1 MSMDKQRLQRLMA
14 PKSIAVF
21 GAQGA
26 DFAINESQKLGFTGP
41 IYAVHPTR
49 EQVAGLTC
57 YQNAAQLPAPPDAAY
72 VAVNA
77 EASIDIVAALSA
89 MGAGGAV
96 LYASGFGEIGELGR
110 QRQQRLLAAAGDMP
124 IIGPNCYGVINAL
137 DKAVLWPD
145 QHGLSALERGVG
157 IITQSGNVGLN
168 MTMQQ
173 TGLPIAYMVTLGNQ
187 AQMDIADIINAMLD
201 DPRVNA
207 IGLHIE
213 GINDLSAFD
222 TAARRALAQKVPIV
236 AIKSGR
242 TAAAAKIAL
251 SHTSSLT
258 GTDSLFD
265 TLFER
270 LGIVRVNTLPAFLE
284 TLKLLSLMGPLTSNR
299 IASMSCS
306 GGEAGMMA
314 DLIAN
319 TQLEFASLS
328 ASQQEAVK
336 ATLNDYV
343 EVSNPLDYHTFIWGN
358 RQAMS
363 STFGAMM
370 AAKFSA
376 TILLLD
382 WPNYP
387 NANPQQW
394 DDALLALADAA
405 KLGNHPAIVLSS
417 LGECLPPHAIALCQ
431 EHGVIPMTG
440 LDICLQA
447 LDAAYG
453 VQLAFSRS
461 EPEPLVISHPA
472 ATKAPQLLNEY
483 KAKQELKPYGI
494 PVPPGD
500 LANSLGEAIAVA
512 NNIGYPVTIKA
523 VSDQLTH
530 KTEQH
535 GVYLNITTQQ
545 ELEAAVQQLQ
555 KLADQVL
562 VERMETGVL
571 TELIVG
577 VNHDPLFGNYLLVG
591 AGGILVE
598 LLKDSQLL
606 LLPCTPED
614 VQAALQKL
622 AIQPLLRGYRGQE
635 AADVN
640 TIVEAI
646 MAVQDYIQDHP
657 VKELDINPL
666 LVKAHSCIAVDALI
680 SQ

>member
-1 MSMDKQRLQRLMA
+1 MDKQRLQRLMA

-187 AQMDIADIINAMLD
+187 AQMNIADIINAMLD

>member
-1 MSMDKQRLQRLMA
+1 MDTQRLQRLMA

-57 YQNAAQLPAPPDAAY
+57 YQDATQLPAPPDAAY

-96 LYASGFGEIGELGR
+96 LYASGFSEIGELGR

-145 QHGLSALERGVG
+145 QHGLSPLEEGVG

-201 DPRVNA
+201 DSRVNA

-213 GINDLSAFD
+213 GINDLPAFD
-222 TAARRALAQKVPIV
+222 NAARRALAQKVPIV

-258 GTDSLFD
+258 GTDCLFD

-319 TQLEFASLS
+319 TELEFASLS

-358 RQAMS
+358 RQAMTT
-363 STFGAMM
+363 TFGAMM

-387 NANPQQW
+387 DANPQQW

-405 KLGNHPAIVLSS
+405 KLGNHPALVLSS

-461 EPEPLVISHPA
+461 EPEPLIISHPA

-483 KAKQELKPYGI
+483 KAKQALKPYGI

-500 LANSLGEAIAVA
+500 LANGLGEAIAVA
-512 NNIGYPVTIKA
+512 DNIGYPVTIKA

-535 GVYLNITTQQ
+535 GVYLNIITQQ

-562 VERMETGVL
+562 VERMETDVL
-571 TELIVG
+571 AELIVG
-577 VNHDPLFGNYLLVG
+577 VNHDPLFGNYLVVG

-614 VQAALQKL
+614 VHTALGKL
-622 AIQPLLRGYRGQE
+622 AIQSLLTGYRGQE

-640 TIVEAI
+640 MIVEAI

>member
-1 MSMDKQRLQRLMA
+1 MDKQRLQRLMA

-26 DFAINESQKLGFTGP
+26 DFAIIESQKLGFKGP

-49 EQVAGLTC
+49 EQIAGLTC
-57 YQNAAQLPAPPDAAY
+57 YQDVTQLPTPPDAAY
-72 VAVNA
+72 IAVNA
-77 EASIDIVAALSA
+77 EASIDIVAALNA
-89 MGAGGAV
+89 IGAGGAV
-96 LYASGFGEIGELGR
+96 LYASGFSEVGELGR
-110 QRQQRLLAAAGDMP
+110 QRQQRLLAAAGEMP

-145 QHGLSALERGVG
+145 QHGLSPLEEGVG

-187 AQMDIADIINAMLD
+187 AQLDIADIINTMLD
-201 DPRVNA
+201 DPRINA

-213 GINDLSAFD
+213 GIKDLPAFD

-258 GTDSLFD
+258 GADSLFD
-265 TLFER
+265 ALFER
-270 LGIVRVNTLPAFLE
+270 LGIIRVNTLPVFLE
-284 TLKLLSLMGPLTSNR
+284 TLKLVSLMGPLTSNR

-319 TQLEFASLS
+319 TGLEFASLS
-328 ASQQEAVK
+328 ASQQQAVK
-336 ATLNDYV
+336 VTLNDYV
-343 EVSNPLDYHTFIWGN
+343 EISNPLDYHTFIWGN
-358 RQAMS
+358 RQAMTN
-363 STFGAMM
+363 TFGAMM

-387 NANPQQW
+387 GANPQQW

-405 KLGNHPAIVLSS
+405 KAGNHKAIVLSS
-417 LGECLPPHAIALCQ
+417 LGECLPSHAITLCQ
-431 EHGVIPMTG
+431 AHGVIPMIG

-453 VQLAFSRS
+453 LQLAFSRPV
-461 EPEPLVISHPA
+461 PEPLVISHPA
-472 ATKAPQLLNEY
+472 ASNTPQLLNEY
-483 KAKQELKPYGI
+483 KAKQVLKPFGI
-494 PVPPGD
+494 PLPPGG
-500 LANSLGEAIAVA
+500 LANNLGEAITIAD
-512 NNIGYPVTIKA
+512 NIGYPVTVKA

-562 VERMETGVL
+562 VERMETSVL
-571 TELIVG
+571 AELIVG

-591 AGGILVE
+591 AGGTLVE

-614 VQAALQKL
+614 VQAALGKL

-635 AADVN
+635 AADIN

-646 MAVQDYIQDHP
+646 MAVQDYIKDHP

>member
-1 MSMDKQRLQRLMA
+1 MDKQRLKRLMA

-26 DFAINESQKLGFTGP
+26 DFAISESQKLGFKGP

-49 EQVAGLTC
+49 EQVAGLRC
-57 YQNAAQLPAPPDAAY
+57 YKDVRQLPTPPDAAY

-96 LYASGFGEIGELGR
+96 LYASGFSEVGEIGM
-110 QRQQRLLAAAGDMP
+110 QRQQRLLAAAGEMP

-145 QHGLSALERGVG
+145 QHGLSPLEQGVG

-187 AQMDIADIINAMLD
+187 AQLDIADIINAMLD

-213 GINDLSAFD
+213 GINDLTAFD
-222 TAARRALAQKVPIV
+222 SAARRALEQKVPIV

-258 GTDSLFD
+258 GADNLFD

-270 LGIVRVNTLPAFLE
+270 LGIVRVNTLPVFLE
-284 TLKLLSLMGPLTSNR
+284 TLKLLSLMGPLATNR

-319 TQLEFASLS
+319 TRLEFASLTS
-328 ASQQEAVK
+328 SQQQAVK

-343 EVSNPLDYHTFIWGN
+343 DVSNPLDYHTFIWGN
-358 RQAMS
+358 RQAMTN
-363 STFGAMM
+363 TFSAMM
-370 AAKFSA
+370 AAKFSV

-387 NANPQQW
+387 GADPQLW

-405 KLGNHPAIVLSS
+405 QAGNHQAIVLSS
-417 LGECLPPHAIALCQ
+417 LVECLPSHAIALCQ
-431 EHGVIPMTG
+431 KHGVIPMTG
-440 LDICLQA
+440 LDTCLQA
-447 LDAAYG
+447 LDAAFA
-453 VQLAFSRS
+453 VKLAFSRPVPGS
-461 EPEPLVISHPA
+461 LVIRHPS
-472 ATKAPQLLNEY
+472 ATKPPQLLNEY
-483 KAKQELKPYGI
+483 KAKQILKSYGL
-494 PVPPGD
+494 PLPQSGLV
-500 LANSLGEAIAVA
+500 NNLGEAITVA
-512 NNIGYPVTIKA
+512 ANIGYPVTVKA

-530 KTEQH
+530 KTEHH
-535 GVYLNITTQQ
+535 GVYLNITTEQ
-545 ELEAAVQQLQ
+545 ELELAVQQLQ

-571 TELIVG
+571 AELLVG
-577 VNHDPLFGNYLLVG
+577 VNHDPLFGNYLLIG

-606 LLPCTPED
+606 LLPCTPKD
-614 VQAALQKL
+614 IQIALQRLSIK
-622 AIQPLLRGYRGQE
+622 PLLKGYRGQ
-635 AADVN
+635 AQADEKA
-640 TIVEAI
+640 IIDAI
-646 MAVQDYIQDHP
+646 MAVLSYIENHP
-657 VKELDINPL
+657 VRELDINPL
-666 LVKAHSCIAVDALI
+666 LVKAHSCVAVDALI

>member
-1 MSMDKQRLQRLMA
+1 MDKQRLQRLMA

-26 DFAINESQKLGFTGP
+26 DFAIIESQKLGFKGP

-49 EQVAGLTC
+49 EQIAGLTC
-57 YQNAAQLPAPPDAAY
+57 YQDVTQLPTPPDAAY
-72 VAVNA
+72 IAVNA
-77 EASIDIVAALSA
+77 EASIDIVAALNA
-89 MGAGGAV
+89 IGAGGAV
-96 LYASGFGEIGELGR
+96 LYASGFSEVGELGR

-145 QHGLSALERGVG
+145 QHGLSPLEEGVG

-187 AQMDIADIINAMLD
+187 AQLDIADIINTMLD
-201 DPRVNA
+201 DPRINA

-213 GINDLSAFD
+213 GIKDLPAFD

-258 GTDSLFD
+258 GADSLFD
-265 TLFER
+265 ALFER
-270 LGIVRVNTLPAFLE
+270 LGIVRVNTLPVFLE
-284 TLKLLSLMGPLTSNR
+284 TLKLVSLMGPLTSNR
-299 IASMSCS
+299 IASLSCS

-319 TQLEFASLS
+319 TGLEFTSLS
-328 ASQQEAVK
+328 VSQQQAVK

-343 EVSNPLDYHTFIWGN
+343 EISNPLDYHTFIWGN
-358 RQAMS
+358 RQAMTN
-363 STFGAMM
+363 TFGAMM

-387 NANPQQW
+387 GANPQQW

-405 KLGNHPAIVLSS
+405 KAGDHKAIVLSS
-417 LGECLPPHAIALCQ
+417 LGECLPSHAIALCQ
-431 EHGVIPMTG
+431 AHGVIPMIG

-453 VQLAFSRS
+453 LQLAFSRPI
-461 EPEPLVISHPA
+461 PEPLVISHPA
-472 ATKAPQLLNEY
+472 ASNTPQLLNEY
-483 KAKQELKPYGI
+483 KAKQVLKPFGI
-494 PVPPGD
+494 PLPPGG
-500 LANSLGEAIAVA
+500 LANNLGEAITIAD
-512 NNIGYPVTIKA
+512 NIGYPVTVKA

-545 ELEAAVQQLQ
+545 ELQSAVQQLQ
-555 KLADQVL
+555 QLADQVL

-571 TELIVG
+571 AELIIG

-622 AIQPLLRGYRGQE
+622 AIQPLLTGYRGQD
-635 AADVN
+635 AADIK
-640 TIVEAI
+640 TIVETI
-646 MAVQDYIQDHP
+646 MAVQGYIKHHP
-657 VKELDINPL
+657 VRELDINPL
-666 LVKAHSCIAVDALI
+666 LVKAHSCVAVDALI

>member
-1 MSMDKQRLQRLMA
+1 MDKQRLQRLMA

-358 RQAMS
+358 RQAMTT
-363 STFGAMM
+363 TFGAMM

-447 LDAAYG
+447 LDAAYD

-472 ATKAPQLLNEY
+472 VTKAPLLLNEY
-483 KAKQELKPYGI
+483 KAKQALKPYGI
-494 PVPPGD
+494 PVPSGD

-571 TELIVG
+571 AELIVG

>member
-1 MSMDKQRLQRLMA
+1 MDKQRLQRLMA

-26 DFAINESQKLGFTGP
+26 DFAINESRKLGFTGP
-41 IYAVHPTR
+41 IYAVHPSR

-57 YQNAAQLPAPPDAAY
+57 YQDATQLPAPPDAAY

-96 LYASGFGEIGELGR
+96 LYASGFSEIGELGI
-110 QRQQRLLAAAGDMP
+110 QRQQRLLTAAGDMP

-201 DPRVNA
+201 DPRVNT

-213 GINDLSAFD
+213 GINDLSTFD
-222 TAARRALAQKVPIV
+222 IAARRALAQKVPIV

-299 IASMSCS
+299 IASLSCS

-363 STFGAMM
+363 TTFGAMM

-387 NANPQQW
+387 DANPQQW

-447 LDAAYG
+447 LDAAYD

-461 EPEPLVISHPA
+461 KPEPLVISHPA
-472 ATKAPQLLNEY
+472 VTKAPQLLNEY
-483 KAKQELKPYGI
+483 KAKQALKPYGI
-494 PVPPGD
+494 PVPSGD

-512 NNIGYPVTIKA
+512 DNIGYPVTIKA

-545 ELEAAVQQLQ
+545 ELEAAVQELQ

-571 TELIVG
+571 AELIVG
-577 VNHDPLFGNYLLVG
+577 VNHDPLFGNYLVVG

-614 VQAALQKL
+614 VLAVLQKL
-622 AIQPLLRGYRGQE
+622 AIQPLLTGYRGQD
-635 AADVN
+635 AADIKA
-640 TIVEAI
+640 IVDTI

>member
-1 MSMDKQRLQRLMA
+1 MDKLRLQRLMA

-26 DFAINESQKLGFTGP
+26 DFAISESQKLGFKGP

-49 EQVAGLTC
+49 EQIAGLTC
-57 YQNAAQLPAPPDAAY
+57 YQDVKELPTPPDAAY
-72 VAVNA
+72 IAVNA
-77 EASIDIVAALSA
+77 EASIDIVAALNA
-89 MGAGGAV
+89 IGAGGAV
-96 LYASGFGEIGELGR
+96 LYASGFSEVGELGR
-110 QRQQRLLAAAGDMP
+110 QRQQRLLAAAGEMP

-145 QHGLSALERGVG
+145 QHGLSPLEEGVG

-187 AQMDIADIINAMLD
+187 AQLDIADIINTMLD
-201 DPRVNA
+201 DPRINA

-213 GINDLSAFD
+213 GIKDLPAFD

-258 GTDSLFD
+258 GADSLFD
-265 TLFER
+265 ALFER
-270 LGIVRVNTLPAFLE
+270 LGIVRVNTLPVFLE
-284 TLKLLSLMGPLTSNR
+284 TLKLVSLMGPLTSNR

-319 TQLEFASLS
+319 TGLEFASLS
-328 ASQQEAVK
+328 ASQQQAVK

-343 EVSNPLDYHTFIWGN
+343 EISNPLDYHTFIWGD
-358 RQAMS
+358 RQAMTN
-363 STFGAMM
+363 TFGAMM
-370 AAKFSA
+370 AANFSA

-387 NANPQQW
+387 GANPQQW

-405 KLGNHPAIVLSS
+405 KTGDHKAIVLSS
-417 LGECLPPHAIALCQ
+417 LGECLPSHAIALCQ
-431 EHGVIPMTG
+431 AHGVIPMIG

-453 VQLAFSRS
+453 LQLAFSRPI
-461 EPEPLVISHPA
+461 PEPLVISHPA
-472 ATKAPQLLNEY
+472 ASNTPQLLNEY
-483 KAKQELKPYGI
+483 KAKQVLKPFGI
-494 PVPPGD
+494 PFPPGG
-500 LANSLGEAIAVA
+500 LANNLGEAITIAD
-512 NNIGYPVTIKA
+512 NIGYPVTVKA

-545 ELEAAVQQLQ
+545 ELQSAVQRLQ
-555 KLADQVL
+555 QIADQVL

-571 TELIVG
+571 AELIIG

-622 AIQPLLRGYRGQE
+622 AMQPLLTGYRGQD
-635 AADVN
+635 AADIK
-640 TIVEAI
+640 TIVETI
-646 MAVQDYIQDHP
+646 MAVQGYIKHHP
-657 VKELDINPL
+657 VRELDINPL
-666 LVKAHSCIAVDALI
+666 LVKAHSCVAVDALI

>member
-461 EPEPLVISHPA
+461 EPEPLVICHPA

-483 KAKQELKPYGI
+483 KAKQALKPYGI

>member
-1 MSMDKQRLQRLMA
+1 MDKQRLQRLMA

>member
-1 MSMDKQRLQRLMA
+1 MDKLRLQRLMA

-26 DFAINESQKLGFTGP
+26 DFAVSESQKMGFKGP

-49 EQVAGLTC
+49 EQIAGLTC
-57 YQNAAQLPAPPDAAY
+57 YQDVKELPTPPDAAY
-72 VAVNA
+72 IAVNA
-77 EASIDIVAALSA
+77 EASIDIVAALNA
-89 MGAGGAV
+89 IGAGGAV
-96 LYASGFGEIGELGR
+96 LYASGFSEVGELGR
-110 QRQQRLLAAAGDMP
+110 QRQQRLLAAAGEMP

-145 QHGLSALERGVG
+145 QHGLSPLEEGVG

-187 AQMDIADIINAMLD
+187 AQLDIADIINTMLD
-201 DPRVNA
+201 DPRINA

-213 GINDLSAFD
+213 GIKDLPAFD

-258 GTDSLFD
+258 GADSLFD
-265 TLFER
+265 ALFER
-270 LGIVRVNTLPAFLE
+270 LGIVRVNTLPVFLE
-284 TLKLLSLMGPLTSNR
+284 TLKLVSLMGPLTSNR

-319 TQLEFASLS
+319 TGLEFASLS
-328 ASQQEAVK
+328 ASQQQAVK

-343 EVSNPLDYHTFIWGN
+343 EISNPFDYHTFIWGD
-358 RQAMS
+358 RQAMTN
-363 STFGAMM
+363 TFGAMM
-370 AAKFSA
+370 AANFSA

-387 NANPQQW
+387 GANPQQW

-405 KLGNHPAIVLSS
+405 KAGNHKAIVLSS
-417 LGECLPPHAIALCQ
+417 LGECLPSHAIALCQ
-431 EHGVIPMTG
+431 AHGVIPMIG

-453 VQLAFSRS
+453 LQLAFSRPI
-461 EPEPLVISHPA
+461 PEPLVISHPA
-472 ATKAPQLLNEY
+472 VSNTPQLLNEY
-483 KAKQELKPYGI
+483 KAKQVLKPFGI
-494 PVPPGD
+494 PLPPGG
-500 LANSLGEAIAVA
+500 LANNPGEAITIAD
-512 NNIGYPVTIKA
+512 NIGYPVTVKA

-535 GVYLNITTQQ
+535 GVYLNITTQK
-545 ELEAAVQQLQ
+545 ELQSAVQQLQ
-555 KLADQVL
+555 KLAGQVL

-571 TELIVG
+571 AELIIG

-622 AIQPLLRGYRGQE
+622 AMQPLLTGYRGQD
-635 AADVN
+635 AADIK
-640 TIVEAI
+640 TIVETI
-646 MAVQDYIQDHP
+646 MAVQGYIKHHP
-657 VKELDINPL
+657 VRELDINPL
-666 LVKAHSCIAVDALI
+666 LVKAHSCVAVDALI

>member
-535 GVYLNITTQQ
+535 GVYLNITTQL

-571 TELIVG
+571 AELIVG

-666 LVKAHSCIAVDALI
+666 LVKAHSCIVVDALI

>member
-1 MSMDKQRLQRLMA
+1 MDKQRLQRLMA

-483 KAKQELKPYGI
+483 KAKQALKPYGI

-571 TELIVG
+571 AELIVG

-666 LVKAHSCIAVDALI
+666 LVKAHSCIVVDALI